1 MLAEIKDVLLYG
13 KKKLKE
19 DSDKISLELLKRRKV
34 DLAFDKFVDKS
45 TIDFTAS
52 MHWQNKYHDIE
63 YWLYMK
69 GNYYDSRC

>member
-52 MHWQNKYHDIE
+52 MH
-63 YWLYMK
+63 
-69 GNYYDSRC
+69 